1 MQERRRTGR
10 LPRQERTFIEHGSGK
25 KETILLDISIGGMRV
40 QLDEA
45 MKVGTP
51 LTLKASILPHAGAF
65 FMAGTV
71 TWVKESSPGVYET
84 GVKFNKVSTIP
95 L

>member
-1 MQERRRTGR
+1 MQERRKTGR

-65 FMAGTV
+65 FMTGTV

-95 L
+95 I